1 MRRNVR
7 LEDISDGRLYT
18 AQDMVRADCRGCRG
32 CSACCHGMGSSILLD
47 PRDIWLLARG
57 TGKDFQGLLA
67 EHAELVLSDGIIL
80 PCLRM
85 AGKEEACTFL
95 EGEMLHPPLQAGH
108 LPDVSS
114 GAVL

>member
-85 AGKEEACTFL
+85 AGK
-95 EGEMLHPPLQAGH
+95 
-108 LPDVSS
+108 
-114 GAVL
+114 